1 MAMNRRTF
9 LCSLAGL
16 IAAGM
21 TAPLLPLRA
30 DAAPPSPPPGPRP
43 GRPGPRPG
51 PRPRRPGPA
60 PRPGGPR
67 PPRPDRDRLPIAARV
82 RVRAPE
88 DPVLVP
94 EVRGRR
100 RAREDPVREDLRRAP
115 APRDPAPA
123 ARVMKPEGREAS
135 ENSFMFNSGE
145 KP

>member
-1 MAMNRRTF
+1 MRLR
-9 LCSLAGL
+9 L
-16 IAAGM
+16 
-21 TAPLLPLRA
+21 PLLRDTVPA
-30 DAAPPSPPPGPRP
+30 GP
-43 GRPGPRPG
+43 GRARV
-51 PRPRRPGPA
+51 RVPA
-60 PRPGGPR
+60 ARDLHPARESRDLRVPV
-67 PPRPDRDRLPIAARV
+67 DRDRLPIAARV

-100 RAREDPVREDLRRAP
+100 RAREDPVRPPVREELRRAP

>member
-1 MAMNRRTF
+1 MRLR
-9 LCSLAGL
+9 L
-16 IAAGM
+16 
-21 TAPLLPLRA
+21 PLLRDTVPA
-30 DAAPPSPPPGPRP
+30 GP
-43 GRPGPRPG
+43 GRARV
-51 PRPRRPGPA
+51 RVPA
-60 PRPGGPR
+60 ARDLHPARESRDLRVPV
-67 PPRPDRDRLPIAARV
+67 DRDRLPIAARV

-94 EVRGRR
+94 EVRGRP
-100 RAREDPVREDLRRAP
+100 PVREELRRAP